1 MTFELDGKKV
11 RIFPGTPGCPEIY
24 LNSFADEG
32 EKIFCELHAAPCPE
46 HSLIVVNGLN
56 WEDDMTPW
64 YCPPLFS
71 DGTPCGG
78 KAEEYGAWMKETLL
92 PAARQQLG
100 GKGLYAAIA
109 GYSLAGL
116 FAVYSLYHSDIFD
129 RAASVSGSLWYP
141 ELLPYLASH
150 SLSRKPSCLY
160 FSIGATATSKECTGN
175 ADNGI
180 TISGQSESDSKN
192 IYLVYQDAGEE
203 EYYAMSILE
212 LPAKSSGSEV
222 KNYGIQIDPYDPSFG
237 EAATGYTE
245 APAAKTITIK
255 NTGNAALTLALGSA
269 EGYAA
274 SLSSTELAVDSSVT
288 LTVQPN
294 TGLEKG
300 THKASITLTASA
312 DSEQILNTSLP
323 FTFTVSD
330 NPTPSEGT
338 VSFEA
343 SRSGSQNLSL
353 TFTPTVDGTLRYI
366 VKDKGDSAPLEA
378 DFDNANSI
386 SGTANTTTTTTIS
399 LGDNPENA
407 KILYLRY
414 YAKSDNHLVTG
425 STNMEIPAYADT
437 TFSADVTPTE
447 INLGN
452 PLEGYSPAI
461 ISGTVTIKNTG
472 AGVLSF
478 AVDTED
484 SGYSDFNRYFTV
496 NVAGAQNIASGSSG
510 SVTVSPKAG
519 LLEGEYTGRFYLV
532 DKIDDTNALM
542 LSPVTVTFKVSKK
555 GDGTVEGVR
564 SPEGEYTRPGRP
576 GSNTE

>member
-1 MTFELDGKKV
+1 MSNVAKGKK
-11 RIFPGTPGCPEIY
+11 RRSKSY
-24 LNSFADEG
+24 LS
-32 EKIFCELHAAPCPE
+32 
-46 HSLIVVNGLN
+46 
-56 WEDDMTPW
+56 
-64 YCPPLFS
+64 
-71 DGTPCGG
+71 
-78 KAEEYGAWMKETLL
+78 
-92 PAARQQLG
+92 
-100 GKGLYAAIA
+100 
-109 GYSLAGL
+109 
-116 FAVYSLYHSDIFD
+116 
-129 RAASVSGSLWYP
+129 
-141 ELLPYLASH
+141 
-150 SLSRKPSCLY
+150 
-160 FSIGATATSKECTGN
+160 ATTTSKECTGN

-452 PLEGYSPAI
+452 PLEGYSPAN

>member
-1 MTFELDGKKV
+1 MKIGRKFFSILLAACLLFSLMPFAALDISASDTAGTVSYGAKWSESQTDTIELTVTPENG
-11 RIFPGTPGCPEIY
+11 GTVYY
-24 LNSFADEG
+24 LVADSED
-32 EKIFCELHAAPCPE
+32 AAPSQDE
-46 HSLIVVNGLN
+46 VIANG
-56 WEDDMTPW
+56 
-64 YCPPLFS
+64 
-71 DGTPCGG
+71 
-78 KAEEYGAWMKETLL
+78 
-92 PAARQQLG
+92 
-100 GKGLYAAIA
+100 
-109 GYSLAGL
+109 
-116 FAVYSLYHSDIFD
+116 
-129 RAASVSGSLWYP
+129 
-141 ELLPYLASH
+141 
-150 SLSRKPSCLY
+150 
-160 FSIGATATSKECTGN
+160 TSKECTGN

-386 SGTANTTTTTTIS
+386 SGT
-399 LGDNPENA
+399 
-407 KILYLRY
+407 
-414 YAKSDNHLVTG
+414 
-425 STNMEIPAYADT
+425 EIRRQPPQ
-437 TFSADVTPTE
+437 F
-447 INLGN
+447 LWG
-452 PLEGYSPAI
+452 I
-461 ISGTVTIKNTG
+461 IRKM
-472 AGVLSF
+472 
-478 AVDTED
+478 
-484 SGYSDFNRYFTV
+484 R
-496 NVAGAQNIASGSSG
+496 
-510 SVTVSPKAG
+510 
-519 LLEGEYTGRFYLV
+519 RFYICAITPNL
-532 DKIDDTNALM
+532 IT
-542 LSPVTVTFKVSKK
+542 TW
-555 GDGTVEGVR
+555 
-564 SPEGEYTRPGRP
+564 
-576 GSNTE
+576 